1 MLKVSEITK
10 DWKEAGSLQAHMN
23 LYGFWDEHAF
33 LTKSGDLG
41 AVLKIGGIDY
51 ESLDYAGRDYA
62 VKRLEAAFRVLDD
75 KTRLYQ
81 ILFKHNRPEISF
93 EKYDNPLVRAA
104 MEQREEFLE
113 SKADRLYS
121 VDIFW
126 VVMVDGSYAKAGLGH
141 ALSQFPHDPRGSI
154 QQLKA
159 LFAGNQQRTL
169 LYELIERDRLRLQQ
183 KIQSLSGQLSD
194 LMTVELLGAD
204 VAPDLPADSPRSTS
218 QPGMIRG
225 ETVMH
230 VLRRLV
236 NVRPSKIQN
245 ARLCDTRYL
254 DWQLCDSELEAHRG
268 HLRLDDHYV
277 RVLTLKEL
285 PSETHSLIL
294 NGLLDIPANFHVVT
308 EWHPVDNAVARK
320 EINNR
325 RRHYH
330 NSKTSFVSNLQDHQN
345 SGPRDELVDDSKEAA
360 VAELGEALT
369 ALGMEGKSFGEF
381 TLTVVVYDEDRLK
394 VEQAIAEFQKLF
406 TTHDGLLYEER
417 YNLLNAFF
425 ATVPGNRQ
433 FNLRRQ
439 WALNSNMADLS
450 FLFTVDSGK
459 QWNSHLEREYLAV
472 LETTHGT
479 PYYLNL
485 HSGDVAHTLLL
496 GATGSGKS
504 FTLNFLIQS
513 LQKYQPLTFI
523 FDLGGSYETLTRGFG
538 GTYLN
543 VGLKNPGFTINPFS
557 LEPTHE
563 NLNFLYLF
571 TRVLIEANGRY
582 ELTPEDE
589 KALFAAIERTYR
601 LPLEIRTLSNFA
613 AILGPLGE
621 RLHRWTNFGPSGAGQ
636 FGYLFDNPQDTLT
649 FSRFQTFNFDGWS
662 DYPDILE
669 PLLFYVLQRAS
680 SEIERPENAATFK
693 AFVIDEA
700 WIFLKN
706 RTIRDWI
713 TRAEKTWRKKNA
725 AMILAT
731 QSVVELVASEMLH
744 VVNESCPSKIFLSNP
759 NIDRKLYAE
768 IFQLN
773 DTQLELLESL
783 VPKRDLLLI
792 QPGSTKKLMLE
803 VDALSY
809 WVATNNARDN
819 LRKQKYFAR
828 YGPEQGLLRL
838 AHDYPH
844 PNQS

>member
-1 MLKVSEITK
+1 MFKVEHITK
-10 DWKEAGSLQAHMN
+10 DWKEAGSLQAHIN

-51 ESLDYAGRDYA
+51 ESLDHSGRDCA
-62 VKRLEAAFRVLDD
+62 VKRLEAAFRSLDD

-81 ILFKHNRPEISF
+81 IMFKHNQPEIAHADY
-93 EKYDNPLVRAA
+93 ENPLVSAA
-104 MEQREEFLE
+104 VEQRAEFLR

-121 VDIFW
+121 VEIFW
-126 VVMVDGSYAKAGLGH
+126 VVMIDGNYAKNGFLQ
-141 ALSQFPHDPRGSI
+141 ALSQLPRDPLRSVERI
-154 QQLKA
+154 KT
-159 LFAGNQQRTL
+159 LFASNQQRTL
-169 LYELIERDRLRLQQ
+169 LYEQIERDRLLLQQ

-194 LMTVELLGAD
+194 LTQVELLGAEKTFRL
-204 VAPDLPADSPRSTS
+204 V
-218 QPGMIRG
+218 
-225 ETVMH
+225 
-230 VLRRLV
+230 RRLV
-236 NVRPSKIQN
+236 NFRPSKIQD
-245 ARLCDTRYL
+245 ARLHGPRFL
-254 DWQLCDSELEAHRG
+254 DWQVCDSELEAHRG
-268 HLRLDDHYV
+268 YLRLDDYFV

-285 PSETHSLIL
+285 PSETHPLLL

-308 EWHPVDNAVARK
+308 EWHSVENAVARK
-320 EINNR
+320 EINKR

-330 NSKTSFVSNLQDHQN
+330 NSKTSFLSNLQDHQN
-345 SGPRDELVDDSKEAA
+345 AGPRDELVDDSKEAA
-360 VAELGEALT
+360 VAELGDALT

-381 TLTVVVYDEDRLK
+381 TLSVVIYDEDRLK
-394 VEQAIAEFQKLF
+394 VEHAIADFQKLF

-417 YNLLNAFF
+417 YNLLNAYF

-433 FNLRRQ
+433 FNLRKQ
-439 WALNSNMADLS
+439 WALNSNYADLS
-450 FLFTVDSGK
+450 FLFTVDTGK
-459 QWNSHLEREYLAV
+459 TWNAHLEREFLAV
-472 LETTHGT
+472 LETAHGA

-485 HSGDVAHTLLL
+485 HSGDVAHTLVL
-496 GATGSGKS
+496 GATGTGKS

-557 LEPTHE
+557 LDPTHE

-571 TRVLIEANGRY
+571 VRVLIEANGRY
-582 ELTPEDE
+582 ELTPDDE
-589 KALFAAIERTYR
+589 KALFAAIERAYK
-601 LPLEIRTLSNFA
+601 LPQEIRTLSNFA
-613 AILGPLGE
+613 SILGPLGE
-621 RLHRWTNFGPSGAGQ
+621 RLHRWTQTGQ
-636 FGYLFDNPQDTLT
+636 FGYLFDNAEDTLT

-669 PLLFYVLQRAS
+669 PLLFYILQRAS

-731 QSVVELVASEMLH
+731 QSVVELQASEMLH
-744 VVNESCPSKIFLSNP
+744 VVNESCPTKIFLANP

-768 IFQLN
+768 IFQFN

-792 QPGSTKKLMLE
+792 QPGSTKKLVLE

-819 LRKQKYFAR
+819 LRKQEYFAR
-828 YGPEQGLLRL
+828 YGAEEGLLRL
-838 AHDYPH
+838 AQDYPN
-844 PNQS
+844 PQSKETKGIR